1 MKCEAYYFFILWKII
16 SSFCFMLESLRTTSS
31 LSVIFK
37 AQNFVSFGNLSILH
51 PLSLLCFFTGDF
63 YSLLSKLLGER
74 EDVVHVHK
82 YNPTEKAE
90 SESDLVAEIA
100 NVVQKKDL
108 GRSDMRES
116 AEHEERGNAIL
127 VRDRIHKFHRLESTL
142 SPAESRG
149 LSLQQP
155 LPGEGT
161 WEPEHTGGAFRAF
174 FKACN
179 VKCCNPH

>member
-1 MKCEAYYFFILWKII
+1 MRNQEVIL
-16 SSFCFMLESLRTTSS
+16 
-31 LSVIFK
+31 FK
-37 AQNFVSFGNLSILH
+37 AQNFVNFAILSTLH
-51 PLSLLCFFTGDF
+51 PLSLLFFFTGDF

-108 GRSDMRES
+108 GQSDARES
-116 AEHEERGNAIL
+116 AEHERDNALL
-127 VRDRIHKFHRLESTL
+127 VRDRIHKFHRLASTL
-142 SPAESRG
+142 RPAESRV

-161 WEPEHTGGAFRAF
+161 WEPEHIGGAFRAS
-174 FKACN
+174 FKE
-179 VKCCNPH
+179 